1 MLGSILMILVNKLE
15 KANLPRTFGYIC
27 VFALLTLSFVSIVK
41 GYYAFP
47 PFLTICALLTFI
59 FTKKSKFFG
68 AHTARIVAFFSYI
81 FYGKLLYNL
90 LPKGESKWYGDC
102 LMTDNGN
109 TEVQSFFSL
118 VLAFLTYYVT
128 KHLVYKF
135 SFNKNMA
142 LSDVSA
148 EFKGDCSTELEHKV
162 PVFHFK
168 DRFNKFLTLL
178 NKLSLP
184 HKFGVGLFVICVL
197 GHIFF
202 GFTNAYL
209 YNACEEYNHFNNV
222 SNPVYSI
229 YSWHVMD
236 VLLFYVSVLLAIFS
250 FKAKYNGALFVRL
263 CTFFVFS
270 VLNLVLGYVYNLRF
284 VSLVTVFTIT
294 AVTYFALRL
303 IVLKMLIKSNGIY
316 GV

>member
-47 PFLTICALLTFI
+47 PFWTICALLIFI

-68 AHTARIVAFFSYI
+68 ARTARIVAFFSYI

-90 LPKGESKWYGDC
+90 LPKGECKWYGDC

-148 EFKGDCSTELEHKV
+148 EFKGDCSTGLEHKV

-178 NKLSLP
+178 K
-184 HKFGVGLFVICVL
+184 
-197 GHIFF
+197 
-202 GFTNAYL
+202 
-209 YNACEEYNHFNNV
+209 
-222 SNPVYSI
+222 
-229 YSWHVMD
+229 
-236 VLLFYVSVLLAIFS
+236 
-250 FKAKYNGALFVRL
+250 
-263 CTFFVFS
+263 
-270 VLNLVLGYVYNLRF
+270 
-284 VSLVTVFTIT
+284 
-294 AVTYFALRL
+294 
-303 IVLKMLIKSNGIY
+303 
-316 GV
+316 